1 MSAQASSESPV
12 VSVDAIVSVLKAVAD
27 PTRFQILWAVADEE
41 RSVGQLSELVGA
53 HVAAVS
59 QHLAKLRAA
68 GLVSSRRDGTRIFY
82 QAANSQVR
90 SVLEGAG
97 LLAGYITGQVE
108 PPQDGPGSSGA
119 AVSAPAGAVVPVPII
134 VPGPAPA

>member
-1 MSAQASSESPV
+1 MSTQASSGSPV

-41 RSVGQLSELVGA
+41 RSVGQLSELVEA

-82 QAANSQVR
+82 RAANPQVR
-90 SVLEGAG
+90 NVLEGAG
-97 LLAGYITGQVE
+97 LLTGYITGQVD
-108 PPQDGPGSSGA
+108 PPEDGPGSRSS
-119 AVSAPAGAVVPVPII
+119 AVSASAGAVVRVPII
-134 VPGPAPA
+134 APAPA

>member
-1 MSAQASSESPV
+1 M

-27 PTRFQILWAVADEE
+27 PTRFQILWAVSDDE
-41 RSVGQLSELVGA
+41 RSVRQLSELVQA

-68 GLVSSRRDGTRIFY
+68 GLVTSRRDGTRIFY
-82 QAANSQVR
+82 KAANPQVR

-97 LLAGYITGQVE
+97 LLTGYITGLVR
-108 PPQDGPGSSGA
+108 PPETDQDARKAEAP
-119 AVSAPAGAVVPVPII
+119 APAGAVVPVP
-134 VPGPAPA
+134 VTAPKPA

>member
-1 MSAQASSESPV
+1 MDTQASSESPV
-12 VSVDAIVSVLKAVAD
+12 VSVDAIVAVLKAVAD
-27 PTRFQILWAVADEE
+27 PTRFQILWAVAEEE
-41 RSVGQLSELVGA
+41 RPVGQLSEMVGA

-82 QAANSQVR
+82 KAANAQVR

-97 LLAGYITGQVE
+97 LLTGYITGQVD
-108 PPQDGPGSSGA
+108 PPESGQGSDGPSVPASG
-119 AVSAPAGAVVPVPII
+119 GAVVPVP
-134 VPGPAPA
+134 VTAPRTATA

>member
-1 MSAQASSESPV
+1 MNAQASSESPV

-41 RSVGQLSELVGA
+41 QAVGQLSELVGA

-82 QAANSQVR
+82 RAANPQVR
-90 SVLEGAG
+90 NLLEGAG
-97 LLAGYITGQVE
+97 LLTGYITGQVD
-108 PPQDGPGSSGA
+108 PPGGGQGPQGGA
-119 AVSAPAGAVVPVPII
+119 VPARTGAVVPVPI
-134 VPGPAPA
+134 VAPGPAPA

>member
-1 MSAQASSESPV
+1 MATQASSESLV
-12 VSVDAIVSVLKAVAD
+12 VSVDAIVAVLKAVAD

-41 RSVGQLSELVGA
+41 RSVRQLSERVQA

-82 QAANSQVR
+82 RAANPQVR

-97 LLAGYITGQVE
+97 LLTGYITGQVE
-108 PPQDGPGSSGA
+108 PPQAPGSPGA
-119 AVSAPAGAVVPVPII
+119 AVPEPTGAVVPVPITA
-134 VPGPAPA
+134 PRPATA